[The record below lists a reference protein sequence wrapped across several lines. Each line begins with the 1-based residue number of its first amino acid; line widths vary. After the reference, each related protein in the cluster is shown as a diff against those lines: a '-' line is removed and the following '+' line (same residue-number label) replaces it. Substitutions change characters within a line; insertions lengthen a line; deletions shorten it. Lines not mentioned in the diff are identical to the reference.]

1 MKVRIV
7 EAAST
12 YWKYAW
18 RVEVKH
24 WFYGWQLKYE
34 FGSNQ
39 EDTKPR
45 ALEYARKLKNRVIEE
60 VV

>member
-12 YWKYAW
+12 YWEYAW

-24 WFYGWQLKYE
+24 WFWGWQLVHE
-34 FGSNQ
+34 FTSNQ